1 MSRSL
6 FTYPDGSE
14 LIELSSERLR
24 KYEAWVGQRPLSEEH
39 IAAIEE
45 NIGGDV
51 TVLNRDYKLVKL
63 RNEESGRVECYIIDG
78 QHRAALLRKYP
89 EANFSVT
96 AIVYD
101 YTENT
106 MDDVN
111 ELFRRINYVKP
122 FMFDDETTLDIN
134 KLAGMVMMHFNQ
146 GLGPKDQ
153 VIRQV
158 RTRAPYMCISVITD
172 WLRELAKKYDEL
184 PNDKLVMRVLV
195 QANED
200 MIEKISGS
208 DESRLMRCKEIGF
221 ALILTEPKQWT
232 EAYSLAIDAGEY

>member
-1 MSRSL
+1 
-6 FTYPDGSE
+6 
-14 LIELSSERLR
+14 
-24 KYEAWVGQRPLSEEH
+24 
-39 IAAIEE
+39 
-45 NIGGDV
+45 
-51 TVLNRDYKLVKL
+51 
-63 RNEESGRVECYIIDG
+63 
-78 QHRAALLRKYP
+78 
-89 EANFSVT
+89 
-96 AIVYD
+96 
-101 YTENT
+101 
-106 MDDVN
+106 
-111 ELFRRINYVKP
+111 
-122 FMFDDETTLDIN
+122 MFDDETTLDIN

-146 GLGPKDQ
+146 GLGAKDQ

-221 ALILTEPKQWT
+221 ALTLTEPKQWT